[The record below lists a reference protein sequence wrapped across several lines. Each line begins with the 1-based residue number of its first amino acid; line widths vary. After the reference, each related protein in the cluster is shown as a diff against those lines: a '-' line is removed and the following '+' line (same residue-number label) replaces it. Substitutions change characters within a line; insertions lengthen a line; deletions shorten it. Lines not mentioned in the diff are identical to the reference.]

1 MRSNSLF
8 GNVNFKFLGISIIL
22 LAVGYI
28 LLGQG
33 PIYNHLSW
41 SIAPII
47 LVFAYCIL
55 IPVSI
60 LYRGKEDSEEKKK

>member
-8 GNVNFKFLGISIIL
+8 GNANFKLLGISLIL
-22 LAVGYI
+22 LVVGYI

-33 PIYNHLSW
+33 PIFNHLSW
-41 SIAPII
+41 SIAPIF